1 LHYED
6 SNLKAANLFDC
17 NTRDECVNFGGP
29 SHREGSLLSTRR
41 AKITAVSHYLP
52 ERRVTNKDL
61 EKVVDTSDEWIVER
75 TGIHERRVAA
85 KGQAT
90 SDLGAAAAKRLLE
103 KRGIAAAEL
112 DLIIVA
118 TVTPDMFFPSSACLI
133 QNKIGAKHAWGFDLS
148 GACSGF
154 LYALTTGA
162 QFIAAGSHKKV
173 LVIGADVMTSILDF
187 KDRATCVLFGD
198 GAGAVLLEPA
208 EEGEQGIIDFLLR
221 SDGSGGQFLYMPG
234 GGSLNPTSAETIKNN
249 MHCVHQDGRNVFK
262 FAVRGMA
269 EISHAM
275 LTRHGLSPKDLKL
288 YIPHQANLRIINAA
302 VEKLGLAPAQVAIN
316 IDRYANT
323 TAGTIPI
330 CLSEADESKTLNNKD
345 LILLASFGAGFTW
358 GSLLLRWEI

>member
-1 LHYED
+1 
-6 SNLKAANLFDC
+6 
-17 NTRDECVNFGGP
+17 
-29 SHREGSLLSTRR
+29 LSTSR

-61 EKVVDTSDEWIVER
+61 AKMVDTSDEWIVER
-75 TGIHERRVAA
+75 TGIHERRIAA

-90 SDLGAAAAKRLLE
+90 SDLAAEAARALLE
-103 KRGIAAAEL
+103 KRGIRAAEL

-118 TVTPDMFFPSSACLI
+118 TVTPDMFFPSSACLV
-133 QNKIGAKHAWGFDLS
+133 QNKIGASQAWAFDLS

-154 LYALTTGA
+154 LYAVATAA
-162 QFIAAGSHKKV
+162 QFIGSGVHKKV
-173 LVIGADVMTSILDF
+173 LVVGADVMTSIIDF

-208 EEGEQGIIDFLLR
+208 EDGEKGIIDFMLK
-221 SDGSGGQFLYMPG
+221 SDGSGGQFLYMPA
-234 GGSLNPTSAETIKNN
+234 GGSLNPASPETIEKR
-249 MHCVHQDGRNVFK
+249 MHYVHQDGRNVFK

-269 EISHAM
+269 DISHEI
-275 LTRHGLSPKDLKL
+275 LSKHGLTAKDLKL

-302 VEKLGLAPAQVAIN
+302 VEKMGLTPSQVAIN

-330 CLSEADESKTLNNKD
+330 CLSEAIESKQLTRGD
-345 LILLASFGAGFTW
+345 LLLLASFGAGFTW
-358 GSLLLRWEI
+358 GSLLLRWEM

>member
-1 LHYED
+1 MLI
-6 SNLKAANLFDC
+6 SAVRNSKGRLLNL
-17 NTRDECVNFGGP
+17 
-29 SHREGSLLSTRR
+29 RR

-52 ERRVTNKDL
+52 ERRLTNKEL

-75 TGIHERRVAA
+75 TGIRERRIVA

-103 KRGIAAAEL
+103 ERGIDASEI

-118 TVTPDMFFPSSACLI
+118 TVTPDMFFPSTACLL
-133 QNKIGAKHAWGFDLS
+133 QMKIGAKRAWGFDLS

-154 LYALTTGA
+154 VYALATGE
-162 QFIAAGSHKKV
+162 QFIASGTHKKV
-173 LVIGADVMTSILDF
+173 LVVGADVMTSIIDF
-187 KDRATCVLFGD
+187 RDRATCVLFGD

-208 EEGEQGIIDFLLR
+208 EEGERGIIDFMLR
-221 SDGSGGQFLYMPG
+221 CDGEGGQFLYMPG
-234 GGSLNPTSAETIKNN
+234 GGSLNPSSQETLAKN
-249 MHCVHQDGRNVFK
+249 MHYVHQDGRNVFK

-269 EISHAM
+269 DISEQIMA
-275 LTRHGLSPKDLKL
+275 RHGLSASDLKL
-288 YIPHQANLRIINAA
+288 YIPHQANLRIIKAA
-302 VEKLGLAPAQVAIN
+302 VEKMGLHESQVAIN

-330 CLSEADESKTLNNKD
+330 CLSEAVESKKIQAKD

-358 GSLLLRWEI
+358 GSLLLRWEN